1 MIVLVLE
8 KDATKS
14 EKSSVPYGRTNVS
27 GILDA
32 MLNTRTDSDLMAAYA
47 DACDENAFA

>member
-1 MIVLVLE
+1 MIVLVIE
-8 KDATKS
+8 KDATKT

-32 MLNTRTDSDLMAAYA
+32 TWILGQIAI
-47 DACDENAFA
+47 